1 MSNASRRFTV
11 GIGRAGL
18 LAGAA
23 LLALATAAPALA
35 QTAVPE
41 PAGPKPV
48 PSQDDGLGERGF
60 YLESDLLT
68 QDDANQVVT
77 AEGSVEVRYRG
88 RTLRANKLVYEIKSG
103 LITARED
110 VVIIDP
116 SGAVSFADEMVLDE
130 EMRAGVARGF
140 SARLEGNVKIA
151 AATAIRR
158 SDSVN
163 ELNRAIYTPCEICA
177 EDKTKDPTW
186 SIRAD
191 TVIQDRDKR
200 VIYYRNAVIEMF
212 GVPIFYAPVFWHA
225 DPSAGRA
232 SGLLAPKLLF
242 SDRRGLSYEQPYAW
256 IISPSQDL
264 VISPQI
270 NTKVNP
276 FVNFQWRKRFWSGEI
291 NARFGYTYEY
301 DLDGDGDRIGD
312 QTSRSYILA
321 DGAFQI
327 DENWKWGFAAERTS
341 DDLLFDKYDIGDVY
355 GQRGLLPSDDKR
367 LTTQLYAVRQSQR
380 SYFSIA
386 ALSIQ
391 GLRPDDIDRTFPL
404 IAPLIEA
411 RWEPEG
417 PVLGGRLRFE
427 GSAVALTRE
436 QSQYVAT
443 DPGEDSRRASALLDW
458 RSNVTFANGLRLSP
472 FAQIRADAYSLDD
485 IAGAV
490 GGDESAT
497 VTRALGVAGVDISYP
512 LWRRDGDRTIVLE
525 PLLQVALSPDSDP
538 DARIPNE
545 DSVVL
550 EFDETNLLRA
560 NKFPGFDLYEGGQ
573 RVNIGGRASVMY
585 DDGRGAS
592 LLLGRSFRAKE
603 DPQFPPRSGL
613 QDTSSDWI
621 VAAEATPFKGVSF
634 FTRARF
640 SDDDGDVRRIEAGA
654 NVETRRVNGFVRY
667 LRDNQDITGVQRE
680 DIDFAA
686 DVMISGNWGVTVAG
700 VRDVEN
706 DVWRRQEFGALYR
719 DDCLDIAVVWVHE
732 ETYNRQLGP
741 SDSVILR
748 LTLATLGDKGYR
760 Q

>member
-1 MSNASRRFTV
+1 MSRASRRLQV
-11 GIGRAGL
+11 GIGRVGLMAGV
-18 LAGAA
+18 A
-23 LLALATAAPALA
+23 LLTLAVAQPTLAQEAAP
-35 QTAVPE
+35 TP
-41 PAGPKPV
+41 PAPA
-48 PSQDDGLGERGF
+48 DDGLGQSGF

-88 RTLRANKLVYEIKSG
+88 RTLRANKLIYEVGTG
-103 LITARED
+103 LITAKEN

-158 SDSVN
+158 SDNVN

-177 EDKTKDPTW
+177 EDKTKPPTW

-191 TVIQDRDKR
+191 KVIQDREKR
-200 VIYYRNAVIEMF
+200 IIYYRNAVIEMF

-225 DPSAGRA
+225 DPSAERA
-232 SGLLAPKLLF
+232 SGLLAPKILF

-276 FVNFQWRKRFWSGEI
+276 FVNFQWRKRFYSGEI

-355 GQRGLLPSDDKR
+355 AQRGLIASDDKR
-367 LTTQLYAVRQSQR
+367 LTSQIYAVRQDQR

-404 IAPLIEA
+404 VAPLVEA
-411 RWEPEG
+411 RWEPESA
-417 PVLGGRLRFE
+417 VLGGRLRFE

-443 DPGEDSRRASALLDW
+443 DPGTDSRRASALADW
-458 RSNVTFANGLRLSP
+458 RASYTFGSGLRLSP
-472 FAQIRADAYSLDD
+472 FAQLRGDVYNIDENDPTYPDSETVARA
-485 IAGAV
+485 V
-490 GGDESAT
+490 
-497 VTRALGVAGVDISYP
+497 GVAGVDISYP

-525 PLLQVALSPDSDP
+525 PMLQVALSPDSDP

-545 DSVVL
+545 DSMVL
-550 EFDETNLLRA
+550 EFDETILMRA

-592 LLLGRSFRAKE
+592 VLLGRSFRAKE
-603 DPQFPPRSGL
+603 DPQFPARSGL

-621 VAAEATPFKGVSF
+621 VAAEAKPMKGVSLF
-634 FTRARF
+634 GRARF
-640 SDDDGDVRRIEAGA
+640 SDDDGDVRRIEAGIDVKTERA
-654 NVETRRVNGFVRY
+654 SGFIRY

-680 DIDFAA
+680 DVDFAG
-686 DVMISGNWGVTVAG
+686 DVMISGNWGVTFAG

-748 LTLATLGDKGYR
+748 LTLATLGDKGYS

>member
-1 MSNASRRFTV
+1 MSTASRRLQV
-11 GIGRAGL
+11 GIGRVGL
-18 LAGAA
+18 MAGAA
-23 LLALATAAPALA
+23 MLTLAVAQPARAQDTAPA
-35 QTAVPE
+35 
-41 PAGPKPV
+41 PAPAPAAET
-48 PSQDDGLGERGF
+48 DDGLGQSGF

-77 AEGSVEVRYRG
+77 AEGGVEVRYRG
-88 RTLRANKLVYEIKSG
+88 RTLRADKLIYEVGTG
-103 LITARED
+103 LITARD
-110 VVIIDP
+110 NVVIVDP

-158 SDSVN
+158 SDNVN

-191 TVIQDRDKR
+191 KVIQDREKR

-212 GVPIFYAPVFWHA
+212 GVPVFYTPVFWHA

-232 SGLLAPKLLF
+232 SGLLAPKILF

-276 FVNFQWRKRFWSGEI
+276 FVNFQWRKRFYSGQI

-355 GQRGLLPSDDKR
+355 AQRGLIASDDKR
-367 LTTQLYAVRQSQR
+367 LTSQVYAVRQDQR

-404 IAPLIEA
+404 VAPLVEA
-411 RWEPEG
+411 RWEPES

-427 GSAVALTRE
+427 GSAVALTRD
-436 QSQYVAT
+436 QSQYVAS
-443 DPGEDSRRASALLDW
+443 DPGTDSRRASALADW
-458 RSNVTFANGLRLSP
+458 RASYTFGSGLRLSP
-472 FAQIRADAYSLDD
+472 FAQIRGD
-485 IAGAV
+485 IYNI
-490 GGDESAT
+490 DENDPTYPDSET
-497 VTRALGVAGVDISYP
+497 VTRAVGVAGVDISYP

-525 PLLQVALSPDSDP
+525 PLLQVALSPDSDHDP
-538 DARIPNE
+538 RIPNE
-545 DSVVL
+545 DGVVL
-550 EFDETNLLRA
+550 EFDETILMRA

-621 VAAEATPFKGVSF
+621 VAAEAKPLKGVSF
-634 FTRARF
+634 FGRARF
-640 SDDDGDVRRIEAGA
+640 SDDDGDVRRIEAGIDVKTERA
-654 NVETRRVNGFVRY
+654 SGFIRY

-680 DIDFAA
+680 DVDFAG
-686 DVMISGNWGVTVAG
+686 DVLFTRNWGVTFAG

-719 DDCLDIAVVWVHE
+719 DDCLDVAVVWVHE

-748 LTLATLGDKGYR
+748 LTLATLGDKGYS